1 MIERTGYSLPSLED
15 LIYILKES
23 KIYCKLDINNVFL
36 QFELDS
42 PLRKITTFTAHEG
55 LHRFKRLSFE
65 TNATSKLL

>member
-1 MIERTGYSLPSLED
+1 MIERTRYSIPSLED